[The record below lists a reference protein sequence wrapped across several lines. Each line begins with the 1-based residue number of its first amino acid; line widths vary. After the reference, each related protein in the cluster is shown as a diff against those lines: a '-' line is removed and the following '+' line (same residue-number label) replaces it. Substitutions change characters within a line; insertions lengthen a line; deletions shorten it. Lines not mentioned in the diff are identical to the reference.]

1 MSQIDQSTFRAV
13 LPEDIDHSASTTWTR
28 AMTREP
34 PEPKAGRALGSLLQW
49 ARRCRPSPRRFA
61 AISARAGQPGP
72 LLTLDALEA
81 EEHEEHDSSQMAPQ
95 ERVTPDS

>member
-1 MSQIDQSTFRAV
+1 
-13 LPEDIDHSASTTWTR
+13 
-28 AMTREP
+28 MTREP
-34 PEPKAGRALGSLLQW
+34 PEPAARGSLGSLLQW
-49 ARRCRPSPRRFA
+49 ARKYQPSPRRFA

-81 EEHEEHDSSQMAPQ
+81 EEHQEHDSSQIASQ